1 VNRKLFH
8 FPFIISHMR
17 LKLFLVSLALSACA
31 YAGIIEDVRTATAQ
45 NKFPLAESEVRS
57 YKSRHGATPELAE
70 AVSWMARNAF
80 RSSQLDPADKYA
92 REARA
97 LVAQQLNTRRLD
109 SDPHLPIALGAA
121 IEVQAQVL
129 TARGERQQAVTLLQ
143 SSLRSYG
150 RTSIRARLQKNLN
163 LLALVGQPAPPL
175 REDKFL
181 GSQPKSLAQLKGA
194 PVLLF
199 FWAHW
204 CNDCKYEGPIIA
216 RLRSEYAPKG
226 LNVIAPTQFYGY
238 AGQGEDASPETELAW
253 IDTVRRHFYSGLLD
267 VPVPVAKANF
277 DSYGASTTPTLVI
290 ISSKGVVDLYHPG
303 LMSYDELRGAIDQ
316 AFTR

>member
-1 VNRKLFH
+1 
-8 FPFIISHMR
+8 MR
-17 LKLFLVSLALSACA
+17 PKFLILLLALASIAH
-31 YAGIIEDVRTATAQ
+31 AGIIEEVRTATSQ
-45 NKFPLAESEVRS
+45 NHFSLAESEVRS
-57 YKSRHGATPELAE
+57 YKSQRGVTPELAE
-70 AVSWMARNAF
+70 AVSWMARDALAS
-80 RSSQLDPADKYA
+80 RQADLADKYA

-129 TARGERQQAVTLLQ
+129 TSRGERQQAVTLLQ
-143 SSLRSYG
+143 SSVRSYG

-163 LLALVGQPAPPL
+163 LLGLVGQPAPPL
-175 REDKFL
+175 REDRFL
-181 GSQPKSLAQLKGA
+181 GGQPKSLAQMKGA

-204 CNDCKYEGPIIA
+204 CNDCKYEGPIIT
-216 RLRSEYAPKG
+216 RLRSDYASKG

-253 IDTVRRHFYSGLLD
+253 IDKVRQHFYSGLLD
-267 VPVPVAKANF
+267 VPVPVSKANF
-277 DSYGASTTPTLVI
+277 DTYGASTTPTLVI

-303 LMSYDELRGAIDQ
+303 LMSYDELRSAIDQ
-316 AFTR
+316 AYSR